1 MRLRLH
7 TMMLG
12 LVFLLSAT
20 SATVSTTRLFA
31 DSARPAEL
39 FDRQTFHDE
48 MRKLWE
54 DHITWTRLVIVSK
67 LTLPTDL
74 PDLSVTVNRL
84 LQNQV
89 DIGDAIE
96 PFFGTAA
103 ANQLTQLLTG
113 HIVTA
118 ANILAALK
126 AGDTAAMNAA
136 IAAWY
141 ANAHEIAVFLSTSNP
156 RFWPLDEMDQMM
168 KEHLDLTLE
177 EAVARFE
184 GRYADDVRAYDEVHL
199 QILEMADMLSD
210 GIIGLFPRQFSG
222 AKSRR

>member
-1 MRLRLH
+1 MRLRLGAM
-7 TMMLG
+7 T
-12 LVFLLSAT
+12 LVLLFLVGAT
-20 SATVSTTRLFA
+20 SATVSTTKL
-31 DSARPAEL
+31 PAESSGAAL
-39 FDRQTFHDE
+39 FDRQTFHDD

-89 DIGDAIE
+89 DIGDAVE

-103 ANQLTQLLTG
+103 ANQLTQFLTG

-118 ANILAALK
+118 AQILAAAK

-141 ANAHEIAVFLSTSNP
+141 ANAHEIAVFLATANP
-156 RFWPLDEMDQMM
+156 RFWPLNEMDQMM
-168 KEHLDLTLE
+168 KDHLDLTLE
-177 EAVARFE
+177 EAVARLE

-199 QILEMADMLSD
+199 QILDMADMLSD
-210 GIIGLFPRQFSG
+210 GIIGLFPSQFSG

>member
-1 MRLRLH
+1 MRSRLNG
-7 TMMLG
+7 MMLV
-12 LVFLLSAT
+12 LVFLVGAT
-20 SATVSTTRLFA
+20 SATVSTTKPPA
-31 DSARPAEL
+31 DSVGAPAL
-39 FDRQTFHDE
+39 FDRQTFHDD

-96 PFFGTAA
+96 PFFGTPA

-118 ANILAALK
+118 ANILAAAK
-126 AGDTAAMNAA
+126 AGDTTAMNAE

-141 ANAHEIAVFLSTSNP
+141 ANAHEIAVFLSTANP
-156 RFWPLDEMDQMM
+156 RFWPLEEMDQMM

-177 EAVARFE
+177 EAVARLE

-210 GIIGLFPRQFSG
+210 GIIGLFPSQFSG
-222 AKSRR
+222 AKGRR

>member
-1 MRLRLH
+1 MRLRLSAL
-7 TMMLG
+7 MLVLLF
-12 LVFLLSAT
+12 LVGAT
-20 SATVSTTRLFA
+20 SVTVSTTKLPA
-31 DSARPAEL
+31 GSAGAAAL
-39 FDRQTFHDE
+39 FDRQTFHDD

-118 ANILAALK
+118 ANILAAAK
-126 AGDTAAMNAA
+126 AGDTAALNAA
-136 IAAWY
+136 ITAWY
-141 ANAHEIAVFLSTSNP
+141 ANAHEIAVFLSTANP
-156 RFWPLDEMDQMM
+156 RFWPLEEMDQMM
-168 KEHLDLTLE
+168 KDHLDLTLE
-177 EAVARFE
+177 EAVARLE
-184 GRYADDVRAYDEVHL
+184 GRYADDVRAYDEVHV

-210 GIIGLFPRQFSG
+210 GIIGLFPSQFSG